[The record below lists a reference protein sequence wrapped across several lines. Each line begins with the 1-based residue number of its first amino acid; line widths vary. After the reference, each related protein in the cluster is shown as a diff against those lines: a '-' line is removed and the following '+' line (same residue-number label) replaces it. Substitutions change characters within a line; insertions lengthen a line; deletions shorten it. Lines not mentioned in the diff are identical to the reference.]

1 MVHPLR
7 SKLKLRLASI
17 LIQEMKRT
25 AIMEAVHVETDLLV
39 LLGMSEGKSLL
50 TVTAELLL
58 RNTVT

>member
-1 MVHPLR
+1 
-7 SKLKLRLASI
+7 
-17 LIQEMKRT
+17 
-25 AIMEAVHVETDLLV
+25 MEAVHVETDLLV